1 MILETSTHYGQPSM
15 LPLQFAPQ
23 SGFGIPFG
31 QYGQL
36 PGQAIGGWHPQ
47 LWNQL
52 GGQIGN
58 PLYQHGQLGTPLQQH
73 GPFGTPL
80 QQQYGP
86 FSTPLQQHGPF
97 GTQFQQQYG
106 PFSTPLQQQYGPFST
121 PLQQQYGPFGT
132 PWQQQYGPFGTPP
145 QQYGQIGHPL
155 FQYGQLAGQG
165 LGGWF
170 GHPQF
175 GQIGPLQQFGQLGS
189 PLQQY
194 AQLLGQAIGG
204 WHGQPQLCGQLA
216 FPSVMALPAFAP
228 QGLFGTPIA
237 SPVGGF
243 PSGAFGQRGWAS
255 SLLPFQAAPQ
265 MAYAG

>member
-58 PLYQHGQLGTPLQQH
+58 PLYQHAQLGTPLQQH

-86 FSTPLQQHGPF
+86 F
-97 GTQFQQQYG
+97 
-106 PFSTPLQQQYGPFST
+106 
-121 PLQQQYGPFGT
+121 GT
-132 PWQQQYGPFGTPP
+132 PWQQQHGPFGTPP

-189 PLQQY
+189 PLQY

-228 QGLFGTPIA
+228 QGLFGTPIG

-255 SLLPFQAAPQ
+255 SLLPLQAAPQ

>member
-58 PLYQHGQLGTPLQQH
+58 PPLYQHGQLGTPLQQH

-86 FSTPLQQHGPF
+86 FSTPLQQQGPF
-97 GTQFQQQYG
+97 G
-106 PFSTPLQQQYGPFST
+106 T
-121 PLQQQYGPFGT
+121 PLQQQYGPFGI

-165 LGGWF
+165 LGVWF

-175 GQIGPLQQFGQLGS
+175 GQIGPLQQFGQLGA